1 MFNIIFAACVVP
13 IWPILYF
20 VFRNLV
26 KPKKNVIIG
35 VTLPENERDNT
46 DVQTICRSYLK
57 WLNITLL
64 PQLPLFIAPF
74 FMSSMGLAMTWY
86 MTLLLL
92 LIVAPFVVFAV
103 HHGKLL
109 ALKREN
115 GWYSEAVGKIA
126 ADIKATMV
134 PAKRISGIWF
144 LIPAII
150 SLLPIA
156 DSIINPNA
164 TVPDYLWVYVT
175 FSVMIVSFWMLYYMI
190 FRVRA
195 EAVNENLSLTT
206 ALTRVRRQ
214 NWGKFWL
221 VSVWSTGALNLV
233 IWIFSDNVMAFLIA
247 TIVYTLVLITVAI
260 ATEFSTRNAQQQLTA
275 TGMGEAYIDDDDYWL
290 WGMFY
295 NNPNDNHLLV
305 NARIGMNMSVNLAKT
320 GGKILMLFA
329 VIMLAAMPFIGVWI
343 WVEEAT
349 PTALVLTD
357 TDLVAR
363 HVGTRYVIPLDSIE
377 SIELLTEMPTVLSRV
392 AGSSFENL
400 AKGRFLVSNH
410 GTSTLCIQTNDP
422 PFIMIITNDRTYFI
436 NDANSSVTTGVY
448 NEITSG
454 PNSN

>member
-1 MFNIIFAACVVP
+1 MLMMNIVFAACIVP

-20 VFRNLV
+20 VFRNFI

-35 VTLPENERDNT
+35 VTLPESERENT
-46 DVQTICRSYLK
+46 EVQTICRSYTK

-64 PQLPLFIAPF
+64 PQLPLLIAPF
-74 FMSSMGLAMTWY
+74 FMSSMGFAMTWY

-92 LIVAPFVVFAV
+92 LIVAPFFVFAV

-115 GWYSEAVGKIA
+115 GWYSEAAGKVV
-126 ADIKATMV
+126 ADIKATVV

-144 LIPAII
+144 LLPTII
-150 SLLPIA
+150 SLLPIG
-156 DSIINPNA
+156 DSILNPSA

-175 FSVMIVSFWMLYYMI
+175 FSVMIVSFWLLYYMI

-214 NWGKFWL
+214 NWGKFWI
-221 VSVWSTGALNLV
+221 VSVWSTSALNIV

-247 TIVYTLVLITVAI
+247 TIVYTLVLIAVAI
-260 ATEFSTRNAQQQLTA
+260 ATEFSTRTAQQKLTE

-295 NNPNDNHLLV
+295 NNPNDSHFLV

-320 GGKILMLFA
+320 GGKAVMLFA

-357 TDLVAR
+357 TELIAR
-363 HVGTRYVIPLDSIE
+363 HVGTRYTISLDSIDT
-377 SIELLTEMPTVLSRV
+377 IELLTEMPTVLSKV
-392 AGSSFENL
+392 AGSSFDNL
-400 AKGRFLVSNH
+400 SKGRFLVSNH

-422 PFIMIITNDRTYFI
+422 PFIMLISDGMTFFI
-436 NDANSSVTTGVY
+436 NDANSSVTIDVY
-448 NEITSG
+448 NRITSG
-454 PNSN
+454 R